1 MAVLYLS
8 ENGKGWSLLSFHLL
22 VRWVLLYLMVESP
35 LSGISNSLLDIVRRV
50 FKFFCN
56 SIVVLL
62 SSAYCNLINWSTEV
76 LQHVLLYLQSVFINI
91 NKILSSEFIVL
102 SQPFVRAMD
111 DNNDKIAVVL
121 WNSLMWNNCSSRY
134 YWVIVKIVPDWKRRG
149 KEGIWSLAKGVLIH
163 ASCNLVN
170 SILSKTNQVM

>member
-22 VRWVLLYLMVESP
+22 VRWILLYLMVESP

-62 SSAYCNLINWSTEV
+62 STAYCNLINWSTEV

-91 NKILSSEFIVL
+91 NKILSSEFIVSPNHL
-102 SQPFVRAMD
+102 SE
-111 DNNDKIAVVL
+111 L
-121 WNSLMWNNCSSRY
+121 WMTTTTKLLLFSEIHWCGI
-134 YWVIVKIVPDWKRRG
+134 IVHLDIIKW
-149 KEGIWSLAKGVLIH
+149 
-163 ASCNLVN
+163 
-170 SILSKTNQVM
+170 